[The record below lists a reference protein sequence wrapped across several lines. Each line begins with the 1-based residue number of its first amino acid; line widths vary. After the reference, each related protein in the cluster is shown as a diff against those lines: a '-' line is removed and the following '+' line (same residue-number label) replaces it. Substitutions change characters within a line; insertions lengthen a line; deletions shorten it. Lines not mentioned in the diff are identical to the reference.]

1 MESAAVL
8 EIEELPKITATSA
21 QEICVLAAA
30 GGFQLPPAGGRSSAQ
45 FLSELM
51 AAGSFNEAVQFI
63 SFALPRRE
71 AVWWACRCARSELRE
86 PVLPV
91 VMCAVLAAEAWVRQP
106 TEQHRREAMACAQ
119 ATDFKSP
126 AAWAAVAAFWSGGS
140 LGPANLSEIPAPPH
154 LIGAAV
160 AGAVTLAAVQTEPE
174 LADQKRER
182 YLSAAIDIAKGG
194 TGRIKP
200 IEG

>member
-1 MESAAVL
+1 MECAAVL
-8 EIEELPKITATSA
+8 EIEQLPKITADSA
-21 QEICVLAAA
+21 QEICMLAAA
-30 GGFQLPPAGGRSSAQ
+30 GGFSLPAPEGRSPQ
-45 FLSELM
+45 EFLSGLM

-71 AVWWACRCARSELRE
+71 AVWWACRCVRSALRE
-86 PVLPV
+86 PVPPL

-119 ATDFKSP
+119 ATDFRSP
-126 AAWAAVAAFWSGGS
+126 ASWAAVAAFWSGGS
-140 LGPANLSEIPAPPH
+140 LGPANLPEIPGPPH
-154 LIGAAV
+154 LLGAAV